1 MARLLAYT
9 SPTPGHVYP
18 PVGML
23 LELRRR
29 GHEVHVRTQAADVE
43 RLGALGLEV
52 ATIDHRL
59 EEIEFDD
66 WRARTQM
73 GAMKRILELY
83 EQYAEL
89 EIPDV
94 RRAIAEVR
102 PDTVI
107 MDVQC
112 EGGGYVAAASG
123 LPWAQYCPYPP
134 PFPSRDAPPHGMGFR
149 PARGALG
156 HARDRLFARM
166 RDVMLAPYVKR
177 RNRLRS
183 GLDLPL
189 LSKYDDQWREAD
201 RFIAFT
207 AEPYEYPRSDW
218 PPSVRLVG
226 PGTWEPPAVLPDW
239 LASETRPIVLVT
251 ASTGYQK
258 DEKLIR
264 TALDALAR
272 EDVAVIVTTAAHDP
286 SGFAASRNA
295 RVEQFLPHG
304 PIIARAAC
312 VVCHGGQGITQKALA
327 AGVPVCVVP
336 FCRDQFDVARR
347 VEAADAGVWLHHKR
361 LARGRLRAAVF
372 AAREKR
378 DGAGRV
384 AEGFAAAGGSSRAA
398 DVVEELL
405 AKTRC
410 DQAPSG
416 QAAARGPNQAS
427 SASGSPRSVRSP
439 TQAT

>member
-9 SPTPGHVYP
+9 SSTPGHVFP

-29 GHEVHVRTQAADVE
+29 GHEIHVRTQAPDVE
-43 RLGALGLEV
+43 RLAALGFDV
-52 ATIDHRL
+52 AAIDPRI

-66 WRARTQM
+66 WRARTQVN
-73 GAMKRILELY
+73 AMRRILTLY
-83 EQYAEL
+83 AQYAEL

-94 RRAIAEVR
+94 RLAIEEVR
-102 PDTVI
+102 PDAVI

-134 PFPSRDAPPHGMGFR
+134 AFPSRDAPPHGLGFR
-149 PARGALG
+149 PARGPLG
-156 HARDRLFARM
+156 RARDRIWHAIGDRL
-166 RDVMLAPYVKR
+166 LAPHVAA
-177 RNRLRS
+177 RNELRAKL
-183 GLDLPL
+183 GLPPL
-189 LSKYDDQWREAD
+189 RKYEDQWREAD

-226 PGTWEPPAVLPDW
+226 PGTWEPVAEPPEW

-251 ASTGYQK
+251 ASTAYQS
-258 DEKLIR
+258 DEKLIS
-264 TALDALAR
+264 TALEAFAG
-272 EDVAVIVTTAAHDP
+272 EDVALVATTAAHDP
-286 SGFAASRNA
+286 SGFTAPNNA
-295 RVEQFLPHG
+295 RLEQFLPHG

-312 VVCHGGQGITQKALA
+312 VLCHGGQGTTQRALA

-347 VEAADAGVWLHHKR
+347 VVLADAGTRLHHKR
-361 LARGRLRAAVF
+361 LNPERLRSAVRG
-372 AAREKR
+372 AMAKR
-378 DGAGRV
+378 PGAERV
-384 AEGFAAAGGSSRAA
+384 ARGFAAAGGAAAAA
-398 DVVEELL
+398 DAVEELL
-405 AKTRC
+405 PTTAGRT
-410 DQAPSG
+410 P
-416 QAAARGPNQAS
+416 ARLTA
-427 SASGSPRSVRSP
+427 
-439 TQAT
+439 